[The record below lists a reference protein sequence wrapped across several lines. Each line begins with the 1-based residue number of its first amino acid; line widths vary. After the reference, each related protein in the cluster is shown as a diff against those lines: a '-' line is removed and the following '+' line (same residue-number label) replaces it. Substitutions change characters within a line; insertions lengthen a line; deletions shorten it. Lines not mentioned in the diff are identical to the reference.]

1 MTKPSAEN
9 VKPASAIGA
18 AGLSLAALGVVFGDI
33 GTSPLYTLKTVL
45 NLTGVKPVASTTLGA
60 LSLILWTLFI
70 VTTVKYVNFAIT
82 CEKTVPCTSTSSY
95 SSLIV
100 TSYPRTK
107 PSERVQVARVADK
120 FWRIEARY
128 GFMERPNVLAI
139 LNDCR
144 TKGAEINRDEVIF
157 YIGHET
163 IIPRDGLRGIPRWQ
177 EAIFA
182 AMARNSVRITDVLK
196 LPHDQVVEIGREVA
210 I

>member
-1 MTKPSAEN
+1 
-9 VKPASAIGA
+9 
-18 AGLSLAALGVVFGDI
+18 
-33 GTSPLYTLKTVL
+33 
-45 NLTGVKPVASTTLGA
+45 
-60 LSLILWTLFI
+60 
-70 VTTVKYVNFAIT
+70 
-82 CEKTVPCTSTSSY
+82 
-95 SSLIV
+95 
-100 TSYPRTK
+100 
-107 PSERVQVARVADK
+107 
-120 FWRIEARY
+120 
-128 GFMERPNVLAI
+128 MERPNVLAI